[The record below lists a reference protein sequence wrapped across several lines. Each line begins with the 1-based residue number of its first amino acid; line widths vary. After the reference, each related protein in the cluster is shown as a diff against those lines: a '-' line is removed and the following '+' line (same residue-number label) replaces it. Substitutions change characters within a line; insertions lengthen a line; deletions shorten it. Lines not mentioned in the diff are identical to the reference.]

1 MKKDIIKILE
11 RELPYLKEKYGVKS
25 LGIFGSYV
33 KGKQK
38 ESSDIDILIEF
49 DKPISIFKFLEI
61 EEHLSNLL
69 GIKVDLVSRKGL
81 KDEIKDNIL
90 REVIYV

>member
-11 RELPYLKEKYGVKS
+11 QELPYLRARYGVKS

-33 KGKQK
+33 KGK
-38 ESSDIDILIEF
+38 EREDSDIDILIEF
-49 DKPISIFKFLEI
+49 DKPIGIFKFLEV
-61 EEHLSNLL
+61 EEYLSNVL
-69 GIKVDLVSRKGL
+69 GIKVDLVSMKGL